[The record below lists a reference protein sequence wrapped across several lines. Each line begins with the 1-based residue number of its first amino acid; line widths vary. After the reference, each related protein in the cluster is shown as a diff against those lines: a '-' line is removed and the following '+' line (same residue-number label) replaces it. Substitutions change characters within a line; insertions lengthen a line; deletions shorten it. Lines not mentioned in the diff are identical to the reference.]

1 MNYSKYKP
9 YRGSVSSATHTHTH
23 THTHS
28 LRAGENLT

>member
-23 THTHS
+23 THT
-28 LRAGENLT
+28 LTQGR